1 MNPRIGVLLVLIV
14 AVLMVV
20 AGACAREDDGRDVV
34 MVEPTEGTSGEE
46 ATGLSERPQSHT
58 LGGATSPDALTPY
71 EQDAAEAS
79 DELMTQGQYLDRLL
93 AADSCTNV
101 EELRDRICD
110 LAARICEI
118 ADSHPE
124 SQRTRVQCD
133 DATARCTD
141 AAQRVAEQ
149 CAF

>member
-1 MNPRIGVLLVLIV
+1 MDVRFVV
-14 AVLMVV
+14 AVLTC
-20 AGACAREDDGRDVV
+20 GLLACAREDDGRDVV
-34 MVEPTEGTSGEE
+34 MVEPTEESTGAE
-46 ATGLSERPQSHT
+46 TGLSERPESRT
-58 LGGATSPDALTPY
+58 IGGGATPGQLTPY

-79 DELMTQGQYLDRLL
+79 DELMTQAQYLDRLL
-93 AADSCTNV
+93 AADSCGNV
-101 EELRDRICD
+101 EQLRDRICD

-124 SQRTRVQCD
+124 SGRTRMQCD

-149 CAF
+149 CDF